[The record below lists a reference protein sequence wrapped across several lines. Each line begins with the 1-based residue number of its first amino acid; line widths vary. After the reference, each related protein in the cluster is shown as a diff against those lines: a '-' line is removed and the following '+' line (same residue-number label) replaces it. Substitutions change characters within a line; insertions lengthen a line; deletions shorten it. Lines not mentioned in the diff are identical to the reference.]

1 MQAQVAQQPR
11 SHRRFPQF
19 LRYDAVYGL
28 TVTWAIWGV
37 RGGTGLLI
45 ADTAVTVGSDTLNA
59 QLLTAEVL
67 AYWLLL
73 GAAIIMLLK
82 LLRMMMYQAS
92 LEMRNRVLSAFPP
105 FLLTYLE

>member
-1 MQAQVAQQPR
+1 
-11 SHRRFPQF
+11 
-19 LRYDAVYGL
+19 
-28 TVTWAIWGV
+28 
-37 RGGTGLLI
+37 
-45 ADTAVTVGSDTLNA
+45 VGSDTLNA

-67 AYWLLL
+67 A